1 MAASLVP
8 CPSCARHVRS
18 SERACPFCRSALSTD
33 LAARAVPGTTQRL
46 SRAAAFTFAA
56 SLAATGCASDPVPN
70 DAATVTDTG
79 SDAGTIVTDTGPA
92 DTGAPTDT
100 GAPADTGT
108 QADAGAP
115 VDAGKDGSIGVRYGS
130 PPRPDAGF

>member
-56 SLAATGCASDPVPN
+56 SLAATGGVAVRSAEGLAELRAGMLEGVGALAPQVP
-70 DAATVTDTG
+70 AVA
-79 SDAGTIVTDTGPA
+79 
-92 DTGAPTDT
+92 
-100 GAPADTGT
+100 
-108 QADAGAP
+108 
-115 VDAGKDGSIGVRYGS
+115 R
-130 PPRPDAGF
+130 